1 MNLSVS
7 QLQETLLEVTQWEIS
22 GKDIFDLN
30 FDIDDP
36 IEVETAI
43 FQWTS
48 IRPFQCIPDVTM
60 DNESGMHEHW
70 MFLNKEVTFSS
81 EKQIGQNPKSFICSK
96 IWWISSESNRIY

>member
-43 FQWTS
+43 F
-48 IRPFQCIPDVTM
+48 
-60 DNESGMHEHW
+60 SG
-70 MFLNKEVTFSS
+70 L
-81 EKQIGQNPKSFICSK
+81 
-96 IWWISSESNRIY
+96 